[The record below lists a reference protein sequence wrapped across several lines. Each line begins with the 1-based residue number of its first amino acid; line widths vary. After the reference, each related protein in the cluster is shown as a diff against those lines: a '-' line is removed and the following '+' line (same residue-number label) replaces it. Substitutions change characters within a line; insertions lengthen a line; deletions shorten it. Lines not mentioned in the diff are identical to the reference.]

1 MFGIPTLFQLD
12 IGLGS
17 YSYGWK

>member
-1 MFGIPTLFQLD
+1 MDTTVALD

-17 YSYGWK
+17 Y